1 MNEKNRFIAGSADV
15 CGMVELAEE
24 TSVWYQAV
32 LRGDNQTIKVG
43 RGSNIQDGTIIHVD
57 THAPVQ
63 IGEYVTVGHQCMLH
77 GCEIKSGALIGMSST
92 LLNGSSIG
100 ENAMIGAGSLVTEG
114 TVIPA
119 GVLAFGRPAKVVRPL
134 TEEEIR
140 KNRKNAEH
148 YIVLS
153 KKHLAGDF
161 SKLER

>member
-1 MNEKNRFIAGSADV
+1 MSEKTRFIADSAEV
-15 CGMVELAEE
+15 YGMVELAEE

-77 GCEIKSGALIGMSST
+77 GCEINDGALIGMSSI

-119 GVLAFGRPAKVVRPL
+119 GVLAFGRPAKVIRPL
-134 TEEEIR
+134 TKEEIA

-148 YIVLS
+148 YIALA
-153 KKHLAGDF
+153 KKHTAGEF
-161 SKLER
+161 PKLKQ